1 MNFYYDTS
9 ALCRNYHSEVGSDRV
24 ASLLATA
31 GSRHVI
37 SRVTHLEIQSAFAL
51 KVRTKELSEADFDL
65 LRRKFLSDIHQRRL
79 AVVRLVRRHF
89 DRAEALIVEYGPSGP
104 MRTMDALQL
113 SVALDLR
120 DMQIIDQFVCAD
132 SALLRFATAEGL
144 STINPN
150 LS

>member
-1 MNFYYDTS
+1 MVFYYDTR

-65 LRRKFLSDIHQRRL
+65 LRRKFLSDIHPRRL

-89 DRAEALIVEYGPSGP
+89 DRAEAE
-104 MRTMDALQL
+104 
-113 SVALDLR
+113 
-120 DMQIIDQFVCAD
+120 DQELF
-132 SALLRFATAEGL
+132 GL
-144 STINPN
+144 
-150 LS
+150 